1 MYRGATL
8 ACPACGGGLE
18 YATSS
23 LPIHGCRG
31 CGGMWLGPDATMHL
45 LQGRGGAL
53 EIELVASDSRASQA
67 PSGTVAV
74 PDAEPRRC
82 PSCALEMA
90 PLLVRDVRVDSC
102 PTHGTWFDRLEVTR
116 VTREIL
122 KLRRARQ
129 RRAEGDALPSL
140 DDLTASARALAE
152 SGRRIADEVWA
163 WLTRSSR
170 HEPGCTC
177 DDCTR

>member
-1 MYRGATL
+1 MYRGASL
-8 ACPACGGGLE
+8 ACPACGGALE
-18 YATSS
+18 IATAS

-53 EIELVASDSRASQA
+53 ESELVESDQRASRA
-67 PSGTVAV
+67 GVARAVV
-74 PDAEPRRC
+74 PDGEPRRC

-116 VTREIL
+116 VTKEIL
-122 KLRRARQ
+122 QLRRAR
-129 RRAEGDALPSL
+129 RRRTEL
-140 DDLTASARALAE
+140 SAGTRVLAE
-152 SGRRIADEVWA
+152 TGRRIVDEVWA
-163 WLTRSSR
+163 WLTRGGR
-170 HEPGCTC
+170 HDRGCEC
-177 DDCTR
+177 GDCARAR